1 MKLALTFGALA
12 LALPLTTSVVL
23 AQQPGAN
30 KRPQDSKDLYMSGV
44 NYKLPG
50 VLVTAA
56 QIETMKKNMLAKKAT
71 DVPINMVEM
80 GGHQAGL
87 SLVIRQKGQPTD
99 PVIHDLVSEVY
110 HVLEGS
116 GTMMIGGD
124 LVNPTRRPTSRGN
137 GPGLSAKEVR
147 GGQTFK
153 ISKGDVLL
161 VPAGTS
167 HRFITTDD
175 IVVYTVTRLDPTKAT
190 PLQATSTIVPDTSNT
205 GSQLR

>member
-1 MKLALTFGALA
+1 MKLGLTLGAVVV
-12 LALPLTTSVVL
+12 ALPLTIAMAL
-23 AQQPGAN
+23 AQQPAAN
-30 KRPQDSKDLYMSGV
+30 RQQDSKDLYMPGV

-56 QIETMKKNMLAKKAT
+56 QIDTMKKNMLAKKAT

-87 SLVIRQKGQPTD
+87 SLVVRQKGEVSD

-116 GTMMIGGD
+116 GTMVIGGE
-124 LVNPTRRPTSRGN
+124 LVNPTRRPFSRGN

-167 HRFITTDD
+167 HRFISTDD
-175 IVVYTVTRLDPTKAT
+175 IVVYTVTRFDPTKAT
-190 PLQATSTIVPDTSNT
+190 PLQSTSTTVPDTPIT
-205 GSQLR
+205 GTPPR